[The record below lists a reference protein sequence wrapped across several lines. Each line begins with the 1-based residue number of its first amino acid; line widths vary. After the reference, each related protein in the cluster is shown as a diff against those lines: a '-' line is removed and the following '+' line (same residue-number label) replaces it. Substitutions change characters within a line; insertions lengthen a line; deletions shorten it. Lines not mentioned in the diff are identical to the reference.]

1 MPNRIRL
8 LSLAVPALVVVA
20 RLGAVNLDGSPAA
33 AGNAEAARLYTQG
46 NDYVTTMSEGRYSYA
61 YLQFYWKLAQSNVDR
76 VRRVY
81 ADSPTARALARGD
94 LKLGPYALDY
104 FKERVLFNLERKRLG
119 AFDDVNCAIFLY
131 GLDAKRRDTPREE
144 ALSRILEVMA
154 RRQRW
159 GEVMRFPVLEEHRP
173 LLLRSIFHVAAVYDQ
188 KKLVENMLAAATSEE
203 KRAAGFYPIMAEAL
217 VLLGKPR
224 SELYQFVADHPE
236 DAVRT
241 SALRAV
247 VERAVL
253 IHRKEALHLSFADS
267 IPDVHFAVQRTDVRD
282 DVPAVAA
289 QLFPGRPEAAAPAL
303 AVYNAAMGA
312 PPGSGGSID
321 ARLAYLRYL
330 ADAGRLEEVG
340 SYARD
345 EHLGAADQRACALKA
360 VELYAEAGRMEEAE
374 RIRKELSSRGAGEAD
389 KAALAEFT
397 GRMDSTEIRLVVRE
411 KTFAELPISD
421 PCVLAVAIMDW
432 SLSPNRSQRGATP
445 WDAVV
450 FKFAGGFDNLPVPES
465 ATVSDAASTL
475 KPY

>member
-8 LSLAVPALVVVA
+8 FSLAVPALA
-20 RLGAVNLDGSPAA
+20 ILAPLGAANLDGSSAA
-33 AGNAEAARLYTQG
+33 VGNAEASRLYADA
-46 NDYVTTMSEGRYSYA
+46 NDCVTTMAEGRYSYA
-61 YLQFYWKLAQSNVDR
+61 YLQFYWKNAQSNVDR

-81 ADSPTARALARGD
+81 PDSPTARALNRGD
-94 LKLGPYALDY
+94 LRLGPYPLDY

-131 GLDAKRRDTPREE
+131 GFDPKRKDPVREE
-144 ALSRILEVMA
+144 ALSRILEVLA

-159 GEVMRFPVLEEHRP
+159 GEVMRFPVLEQHRA
-173 LLLRSIFHVAAVYDQ
+173 LLLRSIFRVAADYDQ
-188 KKLVENMLAAATSEE
+188 KKVVEEMLGAATAEE
-203 KRAAGFYPIMAEAL
+203 KGAAGFYPIMAEAQ

-267 IPDVHFAVQRTDVRD
+267 IPDVHFGVQRTAVRD
-282 DVPAVAA
+282 DVPSVAA
-289 QLFPGRPEAAAPAL
+289 QLFPGRPEAAAPLL
-303 AVYNAAMGA
+303 AVYSAAMGTR
-312 PPGSGGSID
+312 PGPGASVD
-321 ARLAYLRYL
+321 AHLAYLRNL
-330 ADAGRLEEVG
+330 ADAGRLDELG
-340 SYARD
+340 SYAR
-345 EHLGAADQRACALKA
+345 EQNLAAKDRRACALKA
-360 VELYAEAGRMEEAE
+360 IELYAEAGRLEEAE
-374 RIRKELSSRGAGEAD
+374 RARKELGARGAAD
-389 KAALAEFT
+389 ADQAALAEFI
-397 GRMDSTEIRLVVRE
+397 GRMDSTQVPLVVRE
-411 KTFAELPISD
+411 RTFAELPISD
-421 PCVLAVAIMDW
+421 PCILATAIMDW

-450 FKFAGGFDNLPVPES
+450 FKFAGGFDNLPAPES
-465 ATVSDAASTL
+465 ATVSDAASIV